1 MPAWPELGNF
11 PAFRLFDLVTG
22 PAAGTRIASACAS
35 ALVVRDSVLEVGFPG
50 MSGTGR
56 ERAVSV
62 ADLDEV
68 PKGVVWLVGVRLI
81 AVVAFKGRHW
91 QQVYGEVPA
100 VRQGKGPG
108 AVA

>member
-56 ERAVSV
+56 EGTVSV

-81 AVVAFKGRHW
+81 AVVASERGHR
-91 QQVYGEVPA
+91 QQIRGEVRA
-100 VRQGKGPG
+100 IRQ
-108 AVA
+108 